1 VKSANRYSHPCWQSK
16 IQLNPVKI
24 MRSKKSR
31 PKILGQILVAIIS
44 ADSMITAPLIVFNN
58 GMNQRPGELIINID
72 VTIQR
77 GRSSR
82 TKDSNTPQ
90 KKWATINLPQ
100 E

>member
-1 VKSANRYSHPCWQSK
+1 M
-16 IQLNPVKI
+16 QLNPVKI
-24 MRSKKSR
+24 MRSEKSR
-31 PKILGQILVAIIS
+31 PTILGKILVPIIG
-44 ADSMITAPLIVFNN
+44 ADNMITAPLPVFNN
-58 GMNQRPGELIINID
+58 GMNQRPGELIFNSD
-72 VTIQR
+72 ATIQR